1 MNLFPEEILMSANI
15 LSGKTMSEELRA
27 EIASRVSALKA
38 RGLTPGLAVILVGN
52 DPASEIYVRNKGNGC
67 TEVGMYSRT
76 INMPAE
82 TTQEELESA
91 IDALN
96 NDPAIHGI
104 LVQLPLPKHL
114 DENAALAKILPEK
127 DVDGFHL
134 INAGHMLTGTEGVV
148 ACTPR
153 GALHMIKSTGV
164 NLSGKEAVVIGRSNI
179 VGKPMAMLLLKEN
192 CTVTICHSR
201 TQNLADHTRRADI
214 LVAAVGKAGFV
225 TADMVKPGAI
235 VIDVGINRVDGKVKG
250 DVDFDAVK
258 EVAGWITPV
267 PGGVGKMTITML
279 LMNTVEAAERMLK

>member
-1 MNLFPEEILMSANI
+1 MSAKI
-15 LSGKTMSEELRA
+15 LSGKEMSEGLRK
-27 EIASRVSALKA
+27 EIAERVERLKEK
-38 RGLTPGLAVILVGN
+38 GITPGLAVILVGN

-67 TEVGMYSRT
+67 AETGMYSRT
-76 INMPAE
+76 IQMPAE
-82 TTQEELESA
+82 TTQEELEAA
-91 IDALN
+91 IEKLN
-96 NDPAIHGI
+96 ADPAIHGI

-114 DENAALAKILPEK
+114 DEQAALAKILPEK

-153 GALHMIKSTGV
+153 GALYMIKSTGLDL
-164 NLSGKEAVVIGRSNI
+164 NGLEAVVIGRSNI
-179 VGKPMAMLLLKEN
+179 VGKPMAMLLMREN

-201 TQNLADHTRRADI
+201 TKNLAEHTRRADI
-214 LVAAVGKAGFV
+214 LVAAVGRAGFV
-225 TADMVKPGAI
+225 TADMVKPGAV

-279 LMNTVEAAERMLK
+279 LANTVEAAERTLSK

>member
-1 MNLFPEEILMSANI
+1 MSANI

-27 EIASRVSALKA
+27 EIASRVSALKE

-201 TQNLADHTRRADI
+201 TQNLAEHTRRADI